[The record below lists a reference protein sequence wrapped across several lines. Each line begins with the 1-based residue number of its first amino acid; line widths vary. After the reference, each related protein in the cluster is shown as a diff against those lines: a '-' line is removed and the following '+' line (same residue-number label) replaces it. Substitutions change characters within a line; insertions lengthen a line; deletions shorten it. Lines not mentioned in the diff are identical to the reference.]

1 MRVNISVDAE
11 NYGKNFET
19 VGSADEIAKVIKAC
33 LDENVTEIRMDN
45 IAELANPP
53 FDKPIGFVKL
63 FDAKTRAA
71 IMETINQVRDNA
83 IQIAVS

>member
-33 LDENVTEIRMDN
+33 LVDNVTEIRIKNQHTNESMCCSQ
-45 IAELANPP
+45 EL
-53 FDKPIGFVKL
+53 
-63 FDAKTRAA
+63 
-71 IMETINQVRDNA
+71 
-83 IQIAVS
+83 